1 MPVARLQQ
9 ALRVD
14 PDRVGRRDL
23 RWEQLGL
30 GRVGHRPTIA
40 GRPETGQV
48 WVRTRRTRVDYV
60 LVDNPGV
67 MSGGLESEG
76 HLGPTG
82 GDYSLTTDLDRG

>member
-30 GRVGHRPTIA
+30 ERVGHRPTIA
-40 GRPETGQV
+40 ERPETGQV
-48 WVRTRRTRVDYV
+48 WVRTRRTRVGYV

-67 MSGGLESEG
+67 MSGGLESSR
-76 HLGPTG
+76 G
-82 GDYSLTTDLDRG
+82 GDRTFAPER